1 MKSYI
6 RAHIALD
13 TQPVILDFLRMM
25 VGDSDNYVVESQDGS
40 HCVNARSMLGL
51 LYMATEHPKEL
62 FIRNLTHDG
71 EFPPALDNFRL
82 YGTPSTEKMTF

>member
-13 TQPVILDFLRMM
+13 TQPVILDFLKMM
-25 VGDSDNYVVESQDGS
+25 MGDTDNYVVESKEGD
-40 HCVNARSMLGL
+40 HKVNARSMLGL
-51 LYMATEHPKEL
+51 LYMATEHPTEL

-71 EFPPALDNFRL
+71 VFPPALDNFRL
-82 YGTPSTEKMTF
+82 YGTPSTEQFTF